1 MLVLKRRAG
10 ERILIEGGIII
21 SIESVGSRGAVSV
34 GIVAPSH
41 LKVDR
46 EEVAALRGTGYH
58 PTENAVQTVSVSP

>member
-21 SIESVGSRGAVSV
+21 SIESVGSGGRVAV
-34 GIVAPSH
+34 GIVAPKH

-46 EEVAALRGTGYH
+46 EEIADLRGTGYH
-58 PTENAVQTVSVSP
+58 PTDYAVPTVSVSP